1 MEKKNSLKE
10 DHEETKLSL
19 SDIETR
25 NPVPEVGSATVPHR
39 AVVEER
45 TVSFKLGDLEEAPER
60 ERLPSVDLKE
70 ETSIDGSMNGAWTL
84 LGDRRVSLCFLY
96 HCGAH
101 CSDLMLLALSV
112 CAFWSWQVLCSC
124 QMGTLFSSVKLS
136 VTRLTP
142 VAITSIT
149 PCTKTL
155 ACTKSSSLS
164 CILPRWETAWEIL
177 VTNP

>member
-1 MEKKNSLKE
+1 M
-10 DHEETKLSL
+10 
-19 SDIETR
+19 
-25 NPVPEVGSATVPHR
+25 PHR

-112 CAFWSWQVLCSC
+112 CAFWSWQVLCLTMATKQAESRTEASC
-124 QMGTLFSSVKLS
+124 ANLRFVLPYLLRKAKL
-136 VTRLTP
+136 
-142 VAITSIT
+142 
-149 PCTKTL
+149 
-155 ACTKSSSLS
+155 
-164 CILPRWETAWEIL
+164 LPRL
-177 VTNP
+177 YFGVQLKFS